1 MTRYDF
7 MGPHEIITRHT
18 RPRTRGRR
26 TAPLRGYGTSQLCNS
41 IGMLHE
47 LIPLA
52 YEHAVTGKTLRS
64 AIWANTA
71 LNHRQARLWL
81 CSCSLGTALRASTA
95 LALRAQLFGR
105 ARLLSF
111 GGAQF
116 RLFRNS
122 TVFPVL
128 CNRQPAFLKAPNPPN
143 TLPRQP
149 AQHCGL
155 VRVVL
160 LAVHKVA

>member
-26 TAPLRGYGTSQLCNS
+26 TAPLRSYGTSQLCNS

-52 YEHAVTGKTLRS
+52 YEHAVTGKTLCS

-71 LNHRQARLWL
+71 LDHRQARLWII
-81 CSCSLGTALRASTA
+81 SKHGSGSA
-95 LALRAQLFGR
+95 LALWVRLFGR
-105 ARLLSF
+105 ARLWLF
-111 GGAQF
+111 GHGSSGEHGSCPLGEHGSVSSGTPQF
-116 RLFRNS
+116 FPYSAIDSQLFSKPQIHQTLYLGN
-122 TVFPVL
+122 L
-128 CNRQPAFLKAPNPPN
+128 PN
-143 TLPRQP
+143 T
-149 AQHCGL
+149 
-155 VRVVL
+155 
-160 LAVHKVA
+160 AV